1 MKRIHL
7 GRLWSGQRLGIA
19 ALMLA
24 LGFAQQSALAV
35 TPLADQPV
43 FAVSEVPGNVALALS
58 VEYPTAIRAA
68 YTSAYS
74 SASTYLGYF
83 DPAKCYSYVLTADA
97 TTSYFD
103 PAGLAATNHNC
114 SANSSGRWSGNFLNW
129 ATTQTIDPFRW
140 AMTGGYRVVDDIDN
154 TVLQKAYSSDQDNS
168 LFPDRSLNNST
179 DVSGATPFSTS
190 NFTASIAS
198 RGFKMAIRAG
208 SNIGSGTPTTYDPSK
223 AFDNSK
229 VYELTMR
236 VRVCVPGSASGGVE
250 ANCKQYGT
258 NWKPEGLI
266 QQYSQKMRFSAF
278 GYLNDSNILRD
289 GGILRARQKFV
300 GPMTPV
306 PGQTARTND
315 LSEWNSLTGQFIIN
329 PDSGDAKSTS
339 DAFGVL
345 IGDSGVMN
353 YLNKFGQLT
362 TGSYKTHDPV
372 SELYY
377 AALRY
382 YRNLGNVST
391 WSDMSG
397 ANTTTKTT
405 WVDGFPVIAAWD
417 DPIQYSCQR
426 NFVLGIGDVYTHAD
440 RNVPGNS
447 VTANEPSMPS
457 EVTGDTSVNAVTAT
471 NKVGVLQGMGTTL
484 GTDAPL
490 SGCCSNNG
498 NLMAGL
504 AYDANTKDIRPDNTT
519 NAATI
524 GKQTVQTYWVDV
536 LEKPFVANNQ
546 YYLAAKYG
554 GLNVPSDFEPYAS
567 TTTASTIQK
576 SWWSTTGEKVGTGT
590 SAPDRPDNYFT
601 AGQPDKMIAGLTQAF
616 ASIASAIKAYT
627 TSFSLSTAQVS
638 SSGAASYASQYDSN
652 GWTGVV
658 TASQITFAADGTP
671 TSTPKWSTSSTLQTQ
686 LAVSGSVKGW
696 DTGRNVATWNGS
708 AGIAFRTTTGN
719 LTAAQQ
725 TALTPSYATS
735 VTAADYVN
743 YLRGD
748 TSNEIGSTTSG
759 TKKALRRRTLLLGDI
774 VDAKLT
780 PVGPP
785 AQSYSESSNPGYTA
799 FKTKWTTTTPRPTM
813 VYAGANDGMLH
824 AFNGALTGTGAGT
837 EQFAYVPSALYQG
850 PNDTPQVD
858 GLVQLGSPNYVHHF
872 YVDATPV
879 AYDIDFNSA
888 GGTFTTTSTGGSDW
902 HTLLVG
908 GLGKGG
914 KSYYAIDVT
923 DPASMSTETAVAGKV
938 KWEITSGT
946 TTGYD
951 TMGYSYGTPIV
962 VKTKKYGWV
971 VVLTSGYNNSDNTG
985 YLYFVNPR
993 NGALLEKV
1001 ATPTSSHGLAQAAAY
1016 VTDYTDNT
1024 ADAIYVGDLDGQ
1036 LWRFDVTQAKGSTG
1050 YYPAP
1055 TLLAT
1060 LTDASS
1066 NAQPITSAPLIEIH
1080 PLTRKRF
1087 VLVGTGRLL
1096 DTSDVNSPAAQSFYA
1111 IIDGTAGGFTS
1122 GGTTITRADLTP
1134 LTDVLAGVNLPNTSK
1149 GWYMDL
1155 GVITSGDT
1163 SIGWRLVSSPTAYN
1177 GVIAFAALMTSADA
1191 CSPSGQS
1198 RVYALNYG
1206 TGKSVLSPVG
1216 TGYIGFDSA
1225 VTDLR
1230 IISVDGKPEI
1240 IAGTTKGEIKN
1251 PPADLKNSVV
1261 LRLLNWRELP
1271 TVD

>member
-1 MKRIHL
+1 MKRTYL
-7 GRLWSGQRLGIA
+7 GLRFAGFPRLGAA

-24 LGFAQQSALAV
+24 LNFAHPVASAAQ
-35 TPLADQPV
+35 LADQPV
-43 FAVSEVPGNVALALS
+43 FAISEVPGNVALALS

-68 YTSAYS
+68 HTSAYS

-83 DPAKCYSYVLTADA
+83 DPAKCYNYVLKVDP
-97 TTSYFD
+97 TTSYFN
-103 PAGLAATNHNC
+103 PAGVAATNHNC
-114 SANSSGRWSGNFLNW
+114 AANSAGRWSGNFLNW
-129 ATTQTIDPFRW
+129 ATTPTVDPFRW
-140 AMTGGYRVVDDIDN
+140 AMTGGYRVVDEVDD
-154 TVLQKAYSSDQDNS
+154 TVLQKAFSSNQDNN
-168 LFPDRSLNNST
+168 LFPDHKLATSS

-190 NFTASIAS
+190 NFTTSIAN
-198 RGFKMAIRAG
+198 RGFKMVFRANTSVG
-208 SNIGSGTPTTYDPSK
+208 STITTYDP
-223 AFDNSK
+223 AVALDNSK
-229 VYELTMR
+229 TYEVTMR
-236 VRVCVPGSASGGVE
+236 VRVCVPGTASGGVE

-289 GGILRARQKFV
+289 GGVLRARQKFV

-306 PGQTARTND
+306 PGQAAQTNA
-315 LSEWNSLTGQFIIN
+315 LSEWSALTGQFNAN
-329 PDSGDAKSTS
+329 PDGKDVDDTKSE
-339 DAFGVL
+339 FGVL
-345 IGDSGVMN
+345 ISDSGVMN
-353 YLNKFGQLT
+353 YLNKFGQIT

-372 SELYY
+372 GELYY

-382 YRNLGNVST
+382 YRNLGNVSAWT
-391 WSDMSG
+391 DMSG
-397 ANTTTKTT
+397 ANSSTKTT
-405 WVDGFPVIAAWD
+405 WVDGFPVITAWD

-447 VTANEPSMPS
+447 VTANEPTMPTA
-457 EVTGDTSVNAVTAT
+457 VTGDTSVNAVTAT
-471 NKVGVLQGMGTTL
+471 NKVGVLQGMGNSL

-504 AYDANTKDIRPDNTT
+504 AYDANTKDIRPDDTSKIT
-519 NAATI
+519 TI

-536 LEKPFVANNQ
+536 LEKPYVANNQ

-554 GLNVPSDFEPYAS
+554 GLIVPEGFDPYAA
-567 TTTASTIQK
+567 TTTSTTIQK
-576 SWWSTTGEKVGTGT
+576 NWWSTNGEKVGTQ
-590 SAPDRPDNYFT
+590 DRPDNYFT
-601 AGQPDKMIAGLTQAF
+601 AGQPDTMIAGLSQAF

-652 GWTGVV
+652 GWTGVI
-658 TASQITFAADGTP
+658 TASQITFAANGTP
-671 TSTPKWSTSSTLQTQ
+671 TATAMWSTNTTLQTQ
-686 LAVSGSVKGW
+686 LAGTGW
-696 DTGRNVATWNGS
+696 DTGRNVATWSGT

-719 LTAAQQ
+719 LTDAQK

-735 VTAADYVN
+735 ISAAEYVN

-748 TSNEIGSTTSG
+748 TSNEVGSTVSG
-759 TKKALRRRTLLLGDI
+759 SKKALRSRKLLLGDI
-774 VDAKLT
+774 VNAKLT

-785 AQSYSESSNPGYTA
+785 AQSYGESSNPGYTA

-824 AFNGALTGTGAGT
+824 GFNGALAGTGAGV
-837 EQFAYVPSALYQG
+837 EKFAYVPSALYQG
-850 PNDTPQVD
+850 PSGTPQID
-858 GLVQLGSPNYVHHF
+858 GLAQLGNPNYVHHF

-879 AYDIDFNSA
+879 AYDIDFNNA
-888 GGTFTTTSTGGSDW
+888 GGTFTTTSSATSDW
-902 HTLLVG
+902 HTLLIG

-923 DPASMSTETAVAGKV
+923 DPANMSTETAVASKV
-938 KWEITSGT
+938 KWEINSGST
-946 TTGYD
+946 LGYD
-951 TMGYSYGTPIV
+951 TLGYSYGTPIV

-971 VVLTSGYNNSDNTG
+971 VVLTSGYNNSDNIG
-985 YLYFVNPR
+985 YLYFVNPKT
-993 NGALLEKV
+993 GALLEKV
-1001 ATPTSSHGLAQAAAY
+1001 ATPTSSHGLTHAAAY
-1016 VTDYTDNT
+1016 VNDYTDNT

-1036 LWRFDVTQAKGSTG
+1036 LWRFDVTQPKGSTG

-1055 TLLAT
+1055 ALLAT
-1060 LTDASS
+1060 LADSS
-1066 NAQPITSAPLIEIH
+1066 NRAQPITSAPLIEIH
-1080 PLTRKRF
+1080 PITRKRF

-1096 DTSDVNSPAAQSFYA
+1096 DTSDVKTAAEQSFYG
-1111 IIDGTAGGFTS
+1111 IIDGTAGGFVS
-1122 GGTTITRADLTP
+1122 GGATITRADLTP
-1134 LTDVLAGVNLPNTSK
+1134 LTDVLAGVNLSNTSK

-1155 GVITSGDT
+1155 GVDT
-1163 SIGWRLVSSPTAYN
+1163 GIGVAWRLVSSPTAYN
-1177 GVIAFAALMTSADA
+1177 GVIAFAALLTSADA

-1206 TGKSVLSPVG
+1206 TGKSVLSPSG
-1216 TGYIGFDSA
+1216 TPYVGFDSA

-1230 IISVDGKPEI
+1230 IVSVDGKPEI
-1240 IAGTTKGEIKN
+1240 IAGTTKGEIKS
-1251 PPADLKNSVV
+1251 PDADLKNAVV
-1261 LRLLNWRELP
+1261 LRLLNWRELS